1 MVGGGKCEDGKEIER
16 IIRGRNRGV
25 ESVRR
30 KWEELAVKVAFVY
43 VLYGS
48 IEKKT
53 AMESNSGGECR
64 RKSCLTSPA
73 LDSRATNQPRPTTR
87 LSR

>member
-16 IIRGRNRGV
+16 KMRGWNRGV

-48 IEKKT
+48 IEKKPQWRVIL
-53 AMESNSGGECR
+53 AVSVGG
-64 RKSCLTSPA
+64 SLV
-73 LDSRATNQPRPTTR
+73 
-87 LSR
+87 